1 MRVYINE
8 KECWAN
14 AGETILT
21 VAEREGTK
29 IPTLCYLKGLSPT
42 GSCRMC
48 VVDVEGQAN
57 LTPACAFPV
66 SEGMRINTNSDKVRR
81 ARKTIIELLIANH
94 PQDCL
99 VCVRNGNCSLQSL
112 AAEYGVRSFR
122 YEGERRHGTL
132 DIASPSVER
141 DPDKCIL
148 CGRCVRICHEVQS
161 VGAIDIAN
169 RGFNSTVMPEFDH
182 SLNTVACV
190 YCGQCIVN
198 CPVGA
203 LREKSNEK
211 VTWSAINNPDKVVVV
226 QIAPAVRVALGE
238 EFGMDPG
245 SIVTGK
251 AVAALRRMG
260 ADYVFDTNFSAD
272 LTIMEEANELLHR
285 INEGGTLPMLTSC
298 SPGWIKYIE
307 HNYPE
312 LLDHLSTCKSPHQ
325 MHGAIIKSF
334 WAEKMNIYPKNLFVV
349 SVMPCTAKKFEAQRP
364 ELGDEFQD
372 VDAVITTREF
382 AQMIRTAGIDFN
394 KLPDENYDDPLGE
407 STGAAVIFGATGGV
421 MEAALRTAYFALTK
435 NEMSNINFNP
445 VRGLAGVKEAEVEIA
460 GSKLK
465 VAAVSSLKNIKPILE
480 GIKNGDSPYQF
491 IEVMACPGGC
501 INGGGQPLPSE
512 PEKTEKRMQAIY
524 KIDSEMAKRCSH
536 QNESVQ
542 KLYKQFLGEPHSHKA
557 HELLH
562 TTYVNRNEE

>member
-1 MRVYINE
+1 
-8 KECWAN
+8 
-14 AGETILT
+14 
-21 VAEREGTK
+21 
-29 IPTLCYLKGLSPT
+29 
-42 GSCRMC
+42 
-48 VVDVEGQAN
+48 
-57 LTPACAFPV
+57 
-66 SEGMRINTNSDKVRR
+66 
-81 ARKTIIELLIANH
+81 
-94 PQDCL
+94 
-99 VCVRNGNCSLQSL
+99 
-112 AAEYGVRSFR
+112 
-122 YEGERRHGTL
+122 
-132 DIASPSVER
+132 
-141 DPDKCIL
+141 
-148 CGRCVRICHEVQS
+148 
-161 VGAIDIAN
+161 
-169 RGFNSTVMPEFDH
+169 
-182 SLNTVACV
+182 
-190 YCGQCIVN
+190 
-198 CPVGA
+198 
-203 LREKSNEK
+203 
-211 VTWSAINNPDKVVVV
+211 
-226 QIAPAVRVALGE
+226 
-238 EFGMDPG
+238 MDPG

-394 KLPDENYDDPLGE
+394 RLPDENYGGPLGE